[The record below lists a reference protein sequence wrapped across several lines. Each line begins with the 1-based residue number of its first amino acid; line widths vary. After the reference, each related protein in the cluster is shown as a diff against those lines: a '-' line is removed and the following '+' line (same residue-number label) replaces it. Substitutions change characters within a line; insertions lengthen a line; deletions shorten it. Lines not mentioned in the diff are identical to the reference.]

1 MKNLIVALM
10 ALCCACTLAQ
20 AKDVKGIVVYHSD
33 GQPVVG
39 ASVSVKGTTIE
50 TLTDVDGRFV
60 LTGLPDDVTKIRV
73 SSLGMQPRT
82 VSIKDTDEVSVQLKR
97 EERVVTPFIRV
108 GIGASRPQSDE
119 NNSTDPA
126 LGFTAGAGVSFALS
140 HYLSLTPAVLITQKT
155 GKWEVEGGIDESGRP
170 DYSRV
175 FTYETTPLYLTIPLT
190 LDLKIWS
197 NNGNKMVVSAGP
209 YVGFG
214 MGGKYKVNGKEKSDL
229 FSADADGETLYKK
242 FDAGI
247 QYGVGGIIRHFY
259 IGVNGQLGL
268 MPVNDGGMMDGCR
281 NLFADLTIGYYF

>member
-1 MKNLIVALM
+1 M
-10 ALCCACTLAQ
+10 ALLLVGCSGVYAQ
-20 AKDVKGIVVYHSD
+20 GQDSKKLRSFVEFGATVHTGDNTPLWQVSNLQGLGSLDHSTYVRGGVFYKD
-33 GQPVVG
+33 
-39 ASVSVKGTTIE
+39 
-50 TLTDVDGRFV
+50 RW
-60 LTGLPDDVTKIRV
+60 
-73 SSLGMQPRT
+73 
-82 VSIKDTDEVSVQLKR
+82 
-97 EERVVTPFIRV
+97 
-108 GIGASRPQSDE
+108 
-119 NNSTDPA
+119 
-126 LGFTAGAGVSFALS
+126 
-140 HYLSLTPAVLITQKT
+140 